1 MGTLR
6 RRRFVAIGAVVVL
19 LGAILPNA
27 AYMGH
32 WDLPG
37 LRVVEAHAGHD
48 HASHC
53 HGDSSCAN
61 QAADGVPWWREG
73 EDGLLLGGGTGWAQ
87 APQQAPSAVAA
98 SVLLPDP
105 PPRTA

>member
-1 MGTLR
+1 MGTRR

-37 LRVVEAHAGHD
+37 LRVVEAPAGHD

-53 HGDSSCAN
+53 HGDSSCAD
-61 QAADGVPWWREG
+61 QAADAVPWWREG
-73 EDGLLLGGGTGWAQ
+73 EDGLLLDGGTGWAQ